1 MCVCAFRARLA
12 IAHANQPEPAWPA
25 RSPTAQP
32 HRRSPHGPHPL
43 LPPLQGAGQATRAAQ
58 AEGASTHGRTQGV
71 ARREGGAAQSG
82 GRRSRGE
89 RRAPP
94 ASPAASRGRR
104 RLRGTTAS
112 SQRLPLPLPA
122 PTHSPLPHTS
132 FPPRPRL
139 LWPRLRCPPRAL
151 CRAAQRAGALRTL
164 AAARQPP
171 RARTQ
176 ERAAVSAGDFWRSCR
191 GAGRRWRPSASFPMQ
206 QVCNR
211 KKIYCLHTGDQSTK
225 TPTRIEGLRRTAAC
239 IHFILCGSLRIAA
252 ARILKCACA
261 GCSARPRWSRRL
273 LR

>member
-1 MCVCAFRARLA
+1 MSAVCVVATVGVGEGGRSAQCARHGCWDENRGEKHSVCVCAFRARLA

-139 LWPRLRCPPRAL
+139 LWPRLRCPPRTL
-151 CRAAQRAGALRTL
+151 CRTAQRAGALRTL
-164 AAARQPP
+164 AAARRPP
-171 RARTQ
+171 PPAHRSTQ
-176 ERAAVSAGDFWRSCR
+176 
-191 GAGRRWRPSASFPMQ
+191 
-206 QVCNR
+206 
-211 KKIYCLHTGDQSTK
+211 
-225 TPTRIEGLRRTAAC
+225 
-239 IHFILCGSLRIAA
+239 
-252 ARILKCACA
+252 
-261 GCSARPRWSRRL
+261 
-273 LR
+273 